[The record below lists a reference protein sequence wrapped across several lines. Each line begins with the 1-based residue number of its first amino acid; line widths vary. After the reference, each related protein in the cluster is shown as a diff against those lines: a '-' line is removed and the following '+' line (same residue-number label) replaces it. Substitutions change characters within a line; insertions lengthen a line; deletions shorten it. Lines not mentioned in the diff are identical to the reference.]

1 MASVYLQNTMLRW
14 EPRTHDVMTP
24 RVLKSVEIL
33 ILIAVAISSGCR
45 TNAPAASDSSL
56 GLVTDV
62 RLEGFDVLPA
72 EEIQDLRD
80 RIHLKPGD
88 RLTEKAKQAAGTR
101 AVETLQNNGYPY
113 AQVGIGA

>member
-1 MASVYLQNTMLRW
+1 
-14 EPRTHDVMTP
+14 MTV
-24 RVLKSVEIL
+24 RVLKSAEIL
-33 ILIAVAISSGCR
+33 TLITMTLISGCR
-45 TNAPAASDSSL
+45 ANGRASDSSL
-56 GLVTDV
+56 GVISDV

-88 RLTEKAKQAAGTR
+88 RLTEKAQQAAGTR

-113 AQVGIGA
+113 AQVGIGHEDA